1 MKKTISLLLVCL
13 IFLSINITDVS
24 AKTQEMRGAW
34 IATVYNIDWPTT
46 KNNIEK
52 QKEEFIRLLDEL
64 KAVGMNSVFVQVR
77 PKSDA
82 LYKSSIN
89 PWSDVLTGT
98 QGKDPGYDPLAF
110 MIEEAH
116 KRGLE
121 FHAWFNP
128 YRVTTSGTNIASLS
142 ENNPARKNP
151 SWVINYNDKA
161 LYYDPGNPEVIKYL
175 VDTVME
181 VVKNYNVDGIHFDD
195 YFYPG
200 QDFNDSDSHTKYGNG
215 INLDDWRRNNVNTLV
230 KEVYNNIKSVKAN
243 VKFGISPAGIWKNKS
258 NDSTGSATAGK
269 ESYYASYADSV
280 TWIKNGWIDYIVPQ
294 LYWPIGQANADYS
307 ILTEWWSN
315 QVKGTN
321 VKLYIGQGV
330 YKGEVTSQITE
341 QVFLNRNYSEISGSI
356 YYSTRDI
363 LVNENLKQQLKNLYV
378 NTINKYSLIGKT
390 RYETAVEISQEGW
403 ENGSDTVFL
412 VNGNANADGLTATPL
427 AAAYNSPIL
436 LTKADTLNES
446 TKAEIKRLNAGK
458 VILIGGETVLSNKI
472 IQDIKVINGNISVER
487 IGGID
492 RYETSLLIAQK
503 LDNIVD
509 VNKVYICY
517 GLGEADAL
525 SISSKAGYEK
535 APIIL
540 TGKDSLRENIYSWLK
555 SENLETA
562 FFIGGTTNITD
573 NIINS
578 INGITSSDVRGNR
591 VAGSTRYETNAE
603 ILRRFYSEGFQPM
616 IIATK
621 GLVLADALTSG
632 PFAAKNNAPV
642 VLLSDELKSAQTSVL
657 KEKNGQVLYEIGGG
671 ISQIS
676 ISQLINSIK

>member
-1 MKKTISLLLVCL
+1 MRRISSFLLACL
-13 IFLSINITDVS
+13 IFLSVNITDVS
-24 AKTQEMRGAW
+24 AKKQEMRGAW

-46 KNNIEK
+46 KNNVDK
-52 QKEEFIRLLDEL
+52 QKEEFIKLLDEL
-64 KAVGMNSVFVQVR
+64 KSVGMNSVFVQVR

-98 QGKDPGYDPLAF
+98 QGKNPGYDPLAF

-128 YRVTTSGTNIASLS
+128 YRVTTSGTNLSSLS

-151 SWVINYNDKA
+151 SWVVNYNDKA

-181 VVKNYNVDGIHFDD
+181 VVRNYNIDGIHFDD

-200 QDFNDSDSHTKYGNG
+200 QDFNDSSSYSKYGNG
-215 INLDDWRRNNVNTLV
+215 MSLDDWRRNNVNTLV

-258 NDSTGSATAGK
+258 SDSIGSATAGK

-280 TWIKNGWIDYIVPQ
+280 AWIKNGWIDYIVPQ

-307 ILTEWWSN
+307 ILTEWWAN

-330 YKGEVTSQITE
+330 YKSEVASQIS
-341 QVFLNRNYSEISGSI
+341 QQISLNRSYPEISGSI

-363 LVNENLKQQLKNLYV
+363 LGNDSLKQQLKNLYV
-378 NTINKYSLIGKT
+378 NTINKYGLIGNT

-403 ENGSDTVFL
+403 GSGANTVFL

-436 LTKADTLNES
+436 LTKADSLNEA
-446 TKAEIKRLNAGK
+446 TKAEIKRLNASK

-472 IQDIKVINGNISVER
+472 VQDIKGINSNISVER

-492 RYETSLLIAQK
+492 RYETSLLIAQR
-503 LDNIVD
+503 LDSSVD
-509 VNKVYICY
+509 VSKAYICY

-535 APIIL
+535 TPIIL
-540 TGKDSLRENIYSWLK
+540 TGKDSLKTNVYNWLK
-555 SENLETA
+555 GEELEEV
-562 FFIGGTTNITD
+562 FFIGGITNITD
-573 NIINS
+573 NVINVV
-578 INGITSSDVRGNR
+578 NGITSNDVRANR
-591 VAGSTRYETNAE
+591 VAGSNRYETNAA
-603 ILRRFYSEGFQPM
+603 IIRRFYSEEYQPI

-642 VLLSDELKSAQTSVL
+642 VLLNTELNGAQASIL
-657 KEKNGQVLYEIGGG
+657 GEKNGQVLYEIGGG
-671 ISQIS
+671 ISQS
-676 ISQLINSIK
+676 AISQLINAIK

>member
-1 MKKTISLLLVCL
+1 MKRIISFLLVGI
-13 IFLSINITDVS
+13 IFLSVNITDVS
-24 AKTQEMRGAW
+24 AKTQEIRGAW

-46 KNNIEK
+46 KNNVSK
-52 QKEEFIRLLDEL
+52 QKEEFIKLLDEL
-64 KAVGMNSVFVQVR
+64 KSVGMNSVFVQVR

-110 MIEEAH
+110 MVEEAH

-128 YRVTTSGTNIASLS
+128 YRVTTSGTNLAVLS
-142 ENNPARKNP
+142 ESNPARKNP
-151 SWVINYNDKA
+151 SWVVNYNDKA
-161 LYYDPGNPEVIKYL
+161 LYYDPGNPEVIQYL

-181 VVKNYNVDGIHFDD
+181 VVKNYNIDGIHFDD

-200 QDFNDSDSHTKYGNG
+200 QDFNDSNSYSKYGNG
-215 INLDDWRRNNVNTLV
+215 MSLDEWRRNNVNTLIKRVYDSINAV
-230 KEVYNNIKSVKAN
+230 KPN
-243 VKFGISPAGIWKNKS
+243 VQFGVSPAGIWKNKS
-258 NDSTGSATAGK
+258 SDSAGSATAGK
-269 ESYYASYADSV
+269 ESYSASYADSV
-280 TWIKNGWIDYIVPQ
+280 AWIKNGWIDYITPQ
-294 LYWPIGQANADYS
+294 LYWTIGQANADYS
-307 ILTEWWSN
+307 ILTEWWAN

-330 YKGEVTSQITE
+330 YKSEVASQITE
-341 QVFLNRNYSEISGSI
+341 QVSLNRNYSEISGSI

-363 LVNENLKQQLKNLYV
+363 LGNENLKQQLKNLYV
-378 NTINKYSLIGKT
+378 DTISKYSLIGNT

-436 LTKADTLNES
+436 LTKSDSLNEA
-446 TKAEIKRLNAGK
+446 TKGEIKRLNASK
-458 VILIGGETVLSNKI
+458 VVLIGGETVLSNKI
-472 IQDIKVINGNISVER
+472 VQDIKNINGNITVER
-487 IGGID
+487 IGGLD

-503 LDNIVD
+503 LDSIVD
-509 VNKVYICY
+509 VNKAYVCY

-535 APIIL
+535 SPIIL
-540 TGKDSLRENIYSWLK
+540 TGKDSLRDNVYNWLK
-555 SENLETA
+555 GEQLETA
-562 FFIGGTTNITD
+562 YFIGGTTNIYD
-573 NIINS
+573 SVINS
-578 INGITSSDVRGNR
+578 VNGITTNDVRANR
-591 VAGSTRYETNAE
+591 VAGSTRFETNAE
-603 ILRRFYSEGFQPM
+603 IIKRFYSEEYQPM

-642 VLLSDELKSAQTSVL
+642 VLLSTELKGGQVSALS
-657 KEKNGQVLYEIGGG
+657 EKRGKVLYEIGGG
-671 ISQIS
+671 ISQS
-676 ISQLINSIK
+676 AISQLMNAIK